1 MDAQSARLAS
11 ARARLLAVT
20 SLDGLVSAL
29 SATGREIAG
38 SDGIAVVLRSGGFCH
53 YVAEDAIM
61 PLWRGSRFRLEEC
74 ISGWAMLNG
83 RAAVVPDVWNDL
95 RVPVAVYKASS
106 VRSLVMT
113 PIGTPMPVAALG
125 AYWCA
130 SVEPDDG
137 TVQRLQALADMS
149 TEALT
154 RLQPSTCA
162 A

>member
-1 MDAQSARLAS
+1 MDAHSAKLAS

-20 SLDGLVSAL
+20 SLDEMVSAL
-29 SATGREIAG
+29 NATGREIAG

-83 RAAVVPDVWNDL
+83 RAAVVPDVWSDL
-95 RVPVAVYKASS
+95 RVPVAVYKSSS

-113 PIGTPMPVAALG
+113 PIGTPIPVAALG

-137 TVQRLQALADMS
+137 TVRRLQALADMA

>member
-1 MDAQSARLAS
+1 
-11 ARARLLAVT
+11 
-20 SLDGLVSAL
+20 
-29 SATGREIAG
+29 
-38 SDGIAVVLRSGGFCH
+38 
-53 YVAEDAIM
+53 M

-74 ISGWAMLNG
+74 ISGWGMLNG

-113 PIGTPMPVAALG
+113 PIGTPIPVAALG

>member
-1 MDAQSARLAS
+1 MDAHSAKLAS

-20 SLDGLVSAL
+20 SLDEMVSAL
-29 SATGREIAG
+29 NATGREIAG

-83 RAAVVPDVWNDL
+83 RAAVVPDVWSVL
-95 RVPVAVYKASS
+95 RVPVAVYKSSS

-113 PIGTPMPVAALG
+113 PIGTPIPVAALG

-137 TVQRLQALADMS
+137 TVRRLQALADMA